1 MSRGHASINS
11 KSIFKGTKHV
21 FYGWVVLKLHAIEQE
36 AAKGVESL
44 FAQRY
49 LPRMSAPQ
57 EISRVNIFLS
67 FQLSG

>member
-1 MSRGHASINS
+1 MSRGHARTNS

-21 FYGWVVLKLHAIEQE
+21 FYGLVVLEWHAIEQK
-36 AAKGVESL
+36 AAYGVASL
-44 FAQRY
+44 VEQRY

-67 FQLSG
+67 FQFSG